1 MKITRQTDL
10 LLNVIS
16 PLLLGYF
23 IYFLGSYELLPQW
36 VKNYFP
42 DGLWAYAFLSAILI
56 IWNRQLNYTWLFIS
70 FLLAACFELLQH
82 YLLVAGTADIADVM
96 TYFLFMGAGLLMNRF
111 FKQIKSYPG
120 SLIDNYESQQKKVNL

>member
-16 PLLLGYF
+16 PLLLGCF
-23 IYFLGSYELLPQW
+23 IYFLGSYELLPQLL
-36 VKNYFP
+36 KNYLP

-70 FLLAACFELLQH
+70 FLLAACFELLQQ
-82 YLLVAGTADIADVM
+82 YQLLAGTADIADII
-96 TYFLFMGAGLLMNRF
+96 TYFFFMGAGLFSNRF
-111 FKQIKSYPG
+111 FKQK
-120 SLIDNYESQQKKVNL
+120 NHTQTV

>member
-16 PLLLGYF
+16 PLLLGYL

-36 VKNYFP
+36 LKNYFP

-56 IWNRQLNYTWLFIS
+56 IWNRQLNYVWLFIS
-70 FLLAACFELLQH
+70 FLLAAVFELLQH
-82 YLLVAGTADIADVM
+82 YHLLAGTADVADIM
-96 TYFLFMGAGLLMNRF
+96 TYFLFMGAGLFSNRF
-111 FKQIKSYPG
+111 LK
-120 SLIDNYESQQKKVNL
+120 QKKHTQTV